1 MKRAALAVQ
10 EGRKDDLSRERR
22 GVLTSTRSKKG
33 MPSSLASFTRP
44 IRFFECFEIRSKVD
58 SPLSLLK
65 SSLPVHLTTS
75 KAALWQLKRST
86 TVAGVVTV
94 LWREASGPSSAL
106 VVGRRPATIEGKP
119 STFLNAAAP
128 IACFS
133 CAFWSALAIDL
144 AAAAALYLESIC
156 LSSSL
161 LASDLAPNAARALP
175 CTASSTCAPASTA
188 RALASAAAI
197 AAAFAS
203 KAACSAAAAVS
214 AAGAAAAVAADAADS
229 AALRALSEPASLLAL
244 GGPFSRSSLSSAS
257 SAASLAA
264 GAAAAG
270 ETGTAFAASGVT
282 VAAEPGSAPAGGAA
296 ADAAAG
302 LAAAKLSPAGACAL
316 AVAPEGSDDDSVS
329 IVSAEGG
336 GETLMSTARFPAASG
351 APMATVTSAEA

>member
-44 IRFFECFEIRSKVD
+44 IRFFECFEIRSNED

-144 AAAAALYLESIC
+144 AVCTLRSKLSLSVGHGSMLRAACPSLPATTQPM
-156 LSSSL
+156 LSAVMPSRATRIFSVPSGIITVSMTRSSVSFGSSSSFLAPSSL
-161 LASDLAPNAARALP
+161 L
-175 CTASSTCAPASTA
+175 
-188 RALASAAAI
+188 
-197 AAAFAS
+197 
-203 KAACSAAAAVS
+203 
-214 AAGAAAAVAADAADS
+214 
-229 AALRALSEPASLLAL
+229 
-244 GGPFSRSSLSSAS
+244 
-257 SAASLAA
+257 
-264 GAAAAG
+264 
-270 ETGTAFAASGVT
+270 
-282 VAAEPGSAPAGGAA
+282 
-296 ADAAAG
+296 
-302 LAAAKLSPAGACAL
+302 
-316 AVAPEGSDDDSVS
+316 SVS
-329 IVSAEGG
+329 R
-336 GETLMSTARFPAASG
+336 TLFVVRISS
-351 APMATVTSAEA
+351 